1 MYHLY
6 PYKIFPRWI
15 RGIDDS
21 VQKTDVHY
29 RSMDGEGNFNWRF
42 VFPFEYI
49 KAENVVVVKK
59 KAHFYSLTEKEDRLP
74 PKLTMQIWDSD
85 PFTPNDFIG

>member
-1 MYHLY
+1 MTA
-6 PYKIFPRWI
+6 RWI

-21 VQKTDVHY
+21 AQKTDIHY
-29 RSMDGEGNFNWRF
+29 RSVDGEGNFNWRF

-49 KAENVVVVKK
+49 KAENAVVVKK

-85 PFTPNDFIG
+85 LFTPNDFIG

>member
-1 MYHLY
+1 MWAYFI
-6 PYKIFPRWI
+6 PANVSWI
-15 RGIDDS
+15 RGMDDS
-21 VQKTDVHY
+21 AQKTDVHY
-29 RSMDGEGNFNWRF
+29 RSVDGEGNFNWRF

-49 KAENVVVVKK
+49 KAENAVVVKK
-59 KAHFYSLTEKEDRLP
+59 KAHLYSLTKKEVRLL